1 MNPTPRFPLQVFFDG
16 ACPLCSRE
24 IDHYRRQDHQ
34 GRLLPIDI
42 SAPGFDPH
50 SYGISLEAFMAELH
64 AIDQSGT
71 VYRGVAAFRAIW
83 QAFPEKTAY
92 RVLARLVG
100 LPLVEPLAGRAY
112 RLFARLRPH
121 LPGRKPGCDGGS
133 CRLDR

>member
-1 MNPTPRFPLQVFFDG
+1 
-16 ACPLCSRE
+16 
-24 IDHYRRQDHQ
+24 
-34 GRLLPIDI
+34 LPIDI
-42 SAPGFDPH
+42 SAPGFDPQ